1 MKQLPRT
8 TSALQIAALLA
19 AVALASVCL
28 LAGCRQSAPGAD
40 GGVAAVPRAATIP
53 DLEKPE
59 PPPKRR
65 FTIVAVGD
73 IMLDRNVAKAI
84 RNNGYQSILAKVREL
99 TRAADIAFANL
110 ECPLAESGAHSPAD
124 CIFRAD
130 PETIKVVLDGGFDIV
145 SLANNHTLDAGA
157 EAMRNTLDVLE
168 ANSIAYC
175 GARREKDKAWEP
187 TYLTADGYTIG
198 FMAYTHLPSFVQ
210 GSWADIDDL
219 QVLAGQLAAAGQNCD
234 LLFVSVHWGQ
244 EYRTEP
250 EAENKELAHFLVD
263 NGADVVF
270 GHHPHV
276 LQGIEVYKNC
286 PIFYS
291 AGNFVFDQKD
301 GERMESAVFSL
312 TYSENYGWSIFAKP
326 IYIPRSRMG
335 PVFPEQQRAEKIA
348 KRLTDLSTALGT
360 DVTLKH
366 NKVWLNVLRPEPGE
380 AAATLPDGATQPP
393 PGDRTDQQP
402 AADPPASADTP
413 PGRET
418 AR

>member
-1 MKQLPRT
+1 MKQSLRT
-8 TSALQIAALLA
+8 THPLSIAALLA
-19 AVALASVCL
+19 VLLTACILSVG
-28 LAGCRQSAPGAD
+28 GCRNQASGAD
-40 GGVAAVPRAATIP
+40 AGVAPVPRAAAIP
-53 DLEKPE
+53 DLEKPA
-59 PPPKRR
+59 PPPTRK

-73 IMLDRNVAKAI
+73 IMLDRNVGKAI
-84 RNNGYQSILAKVREL
+84 RNNGYQSILAKVRDL
-99 TRAADIAFANL
+99 TRSADIAFANL
-110 ECPLAESGAHSPAD
+110 ECPLAKSGAHSPGD

-157 EAMRNTLDVLE
+157 EALRNTLDVLE
-168 ANSIAYC
+168 ENSIAYC

-198 FMAYTHLPSFVQ
+198 FMAYTHLPSYVQ
-210 GSWADIDDL
+210 GSWADVDERE
-219 QVLAGQLAAAGQNCD
+219 VLAGQLATARQNCD

-244 EYRTEP
+244 EYKTEP
-250 EAENKELAHFLVD
+250 ETENVELAHFLVD

-301 GERMESAVFSL
+301 GERMESAMFSL

-335 PVFPEQQRAEKIA
+335 PIFPEQERAEKIA
-348 KRLTDLSTALGT
+348 GRLADLSQKLGT
-360 DVTLKH
+360 EVSVKH
-366 NKVWLNVLRPEPGE
+366 NKIWLNVLRPEPGE
-380 AAATLPDGATQPP
+380 AAAAT
-393 PGDRTDQQP
+393 GDTAQP
-402 AADPPASADTP
+402 ASTSPAQEPPTDDLTPADAAPA
-413 PGRET
+413 REIGQ
-418 AR
+418 